1 MNNPSIKLF
10 TLLVVILFVTACQV
24 NDKGSEDKNIT
35 EQICTYTLSE
45 DSTEVIWSA
54 YKFNDRA
61 AVKGSFDSLRIF
73 GGEISKNAL
82 NALNG
87 IKFSINTLSVNSN
100 DKGRDK
106 KISEIYF
113 KALNTIDITGSL
125 DSVDQKVKSAIL
137 SIAMNG
143 IEIKREVEFNVKGN
157 IVELNTN
164 IDVKDWNGAEAV
176 KALNKACEEKHT
188 GKDKESVLWS
198 DVDVL
203 VRTRLIK
210 DCK

>member
-1 MNNPSIKLF
+1 MGF
-10 TLLVVILFVTACQV
+10 
-24 NDKGSEDKNIT
+24 
-35 EQICTYTLSE
+35 
-45 DSTEVIWSA
+45 
-54 YKFNDRA
+54 
-61 AVKGSFDSLRIF
+61 RIS
-73 GGEISKNAL
+73 GGETSKKAL

-87 IKFSINTLSVNSN
+87 ITFSINTSSVNSN

-125 DSVDQKVKSAIL
+125 DSVDQKMKRAIL

-143 IEIKREVEFNVKGN
+143 IEIKREVKFNVKGN
-157 IVELNTN
+157 IVELNIN

-198 DVDVL
+198 DVDVI